1 MSIDLSRLKVAL
13 IHDHLNQGGGAEKV
27 LQSLHALFPNAP
39 IYTLLA
45 DPDLVQKMLPGAR
58 VIESFIPRLP
68 FGRKRFKWYL
78 PLMPIA
84 FERFDLSQYDLV
96 ISNCSAWSKSVLTPP
111 GVPHISYILSPT
123 RYLWS
128 DANSY
133 VLSQQASWIEKMM
146 ATFLLPILRLWDR
159 LAAERPDYLFGDSQF
174 IRERIQTYYKR
185 GAGVLYPP
193 ADVEDIPLSYHHDG
207 PYVAV
212 GRLRPYKRFDLA
224 IAAANAA
231 QIPLIIVGGG
241 EEEARLRAM
250 AGPTVKFVGSVPDA
264 ERNRLIGQARALLF
278 PQEEDYGIVPV
289 EAQAAGTPVIAFGSG
304 GALETVIDG
313 ETGVFFDKQTTE
325 SLVLAIQRSE
335 GISFDPQKI
344 RNNALSFSR
353 TVFERNVREIVEAC
367 VADYRTAYPI
377 SSRPHERSAPMNR

>member
-27 LQSLHALFPNAP
+27 LQSLHAIFPDAP

-45 DPDLVQKMLPGAR
+45 DPALVEKMLPDATI
-58 VIESFIPRLP
+58 VESFIPRLP
-68 FGRKRFKWYL
+68 LGRKKFKWFL

-84 FERFDLSQYDLV
+84 FERFDLSGFDLV
-96 ISNCSAWSKSVLTPP
+96 ISNCSAWSKSVVTPP

-128 DANSY
+128 DAHSY
-133 VLSQQASWIEKMM
+133 VFSQQVSWIEKVT
-146 ATFLLPILRLWDR
+146 ATVLLPLLRLWDR
-159 LAAERPDYLFGDSQF
+159 LAAERPDFLYGDSQF

-193 ADVEDIPLSYHHDG
+193 ADVEDIPLSLTHHG

-224 IAAANAA
+224 IAAANHAKF
-231 QIPLIIVGGG
+231 PLIIVGGG
-241 EEEARLRAM
+241 EEEERLRAM
-250 AGPTVKFVGSVPDA
+250 AGPTVQFVGAVSDA

-304 GALETVIDG
+304 GALETVVDG
-313 ETGVFFDKQTTE
+313 ETGVFFDRQTPE
-325 SLVLAIQRSE
+325 ALVDAIKRSE
-335 GISFDPQKI
+335 SIAFDPRVI

-353 TVFERNVREIVEAC
+353 TVFERNVRDIVLTCME
-367 VADYRTAYPI
+367 DYRSVYPI
-377 SSRPHERSAPMNR
+377 SSRPHHRSQTQQ